1 MRHERR
7 DVWIA
12 GDGTEWLDREL
23 AVQHDRKVRLNELLE
38 PYCADAVEQGR
49 MLNILL
55 IFLADGRLILP
66 PRGEPET
73 PRLL

>member
-1 MRHERR
+1 MRRERR

-12 GDGTEWLDREL
+12 SDGTEWLDREL
-23 AVQHDRKVRLNELLE
+23 AIQHERKIQLNELLE
-38 PYCADAVEQGR
+38 PYCADALEHGR
-49 MLNILL
+49 IVAALL
-55 IFLADGRLILP
+55 VMLADGRLILP